1 MSTQSNGDLVRTA
14 FASWEQGDS
23 RPFFQIVADD
33 VTWRVIGSTP
43 VSGTYHSRSEF
54 LGGAAGQLFERFAE
68 PLVAKVTAVHE
79 AGDTVVLQWQ
89 GTSRGVN
96 GRPWPTRRW
105 WTWSPT
111 STPPWS
117 TTCSPTNRGLRPRR
131 LRRLPISVGAPTPPP
146 GYAGLGCAR

>member
-1 MSTQSNGDLVRTA
+1 MSTQSNGELVRTA

-68 PLVAKVTAVHE
+68 PLVAEVTAVHE

-96 GRPWPTRRW
+96 GRPYNQDYCWVM
-105 WTWSPT
+105 
-111 STPPWS
+111 
-117 TTCSPTNRGLRPRR
+117 R
-131 LRRLPISVGAPTPPP
+131 LADAKVVDVVAYLDTALVDDMFAD
-146 GYAGLGCAR
+146 